1 MVHPRMNTK
10 LSTGSVEG
18 AAVFGSVTRPTTVTR
33 AHCFHLGGNV
43 TAFGTEIQGWKLSE
57 ADYAGT
63 LGLARE
69 QKGNNDILALTK
81 PEVPEAIHRALAS
94 SAKAANTQEP
104 LPLIRLGA

>member
-43 TAFGTEIQGWKLSE
+43 TVFGTEIQ
-57 ADYAGT
+57 
-63 LGLARE
+63 
-69 QKGNNDILALTK
+69 
-81 PEVPEAIHRALAS
+81 
-94 SAKAANTQEP
+94 
-104 LPLIRLGA
+104 